1 MVKAPDCGSGDR
13 GFESHL
19 PPHLTRNTEFNLR
32 ELGSVFS
39 ILGCRQAVRQRT
51 LTPSSRGFESRQ
63 PSQGLHPRQVANL
76 TLWGSRFFCPRFQP
90 ASILLFLFGITHCV
104 VSFLCRVYFQA
115 ANIIFWGRDS
125 LYIEKTSQPASRLV
139 FPYPPPRAPAPT
151 AVFYPGFSPRPGRPP
166 QGPRWRSISAS
177 ASQPPGRSP
186 YTWRSARG

>member
-76 TLWGSRFFCPRFQP
+76 TLWGSRFFLP
-90 ASILLFLFGITHCV
+90 ALSAGIDYTTHCV
-104 VSFLCRVYFQA
+104 VSFSYIRESLESRR
-115 ANIIFWGRDS
+115 NIQGILSVDCASKLRTISCGARFLVHR
-125 LYIEKTSQPASRLV
+125 KNQPARK
-139 FPYPPPRAPAPT
+139 P
-151 AVFYPGFSPRPGRPP
+151 PGFS
-166 QGPRWRSISAS
+166 ISPA
-177 ASQPPGRSP
+177 
-186 YTWRSARG
+186 